1 LTIKASDFDSGLD
14 VNATWYAS
22 VVATDGE
29 VNRFGVAPVAVDEWD
44 PNNPNTG
51 VEIDEEGSGEWW
63 NELKPMQVAL
73 MTVLTLMI
81 VLLSMIILGRLRRAR
96 YDPLE
101 HATPNWELQV
111 DDWGGDNYE
120 TTMEPQVDFEDTLIP
135 AATTIR
141 EATSPPSSTPSS
153 PSRTTQ
159 TVTDDDLESL
169 AGDLLGKTETKDSAD
184 PFDLDD
190 LLDEI

>member
-1 LTIKASDFDSGLD
+1 MVQGTSLTIKASDFDPELD

-22 VVATDGE
+22 VVATDRE
-29 VNRFGVAPVAVDEWD
+29 VNRFGVSPVAVEEWD
-44 PNNPNTG
+44 PDNPNTG

-63 NELKPMQVAL
+63 NELNPMQVAL
-73 MTVLTLMI
+73 MAVLTLMI
-81 VLLSMIILGRLRRAR
+81 ILLSMIILGRLRKAR

-120 TTMEPQVDFEDTLIP
+120 TTMEPQVDLQETLVP

-141 EATSPPSSTPSS
+141 ETTSQ
-153 PSRTTQ
+153 PSRTTSPP
-159 TVTDDDLESL
+159 TSVDDLESL
-169 AGDLLGKTETKDSAD
+169 AGDLLDETKKED
-184 PFDLDD
+184 PMDFSFLDD
-190 LLDEI
+190 LL